1 MRLSALVLPL
11 IAITNLC
18 NAQSFINYNLSRS
31 HLGHFSQVGV
41 SWHISSKIKFLRKSE
56 FGLNGNYLHPNN
68 NYEKLM
74 ANWVFFQKGYAANKL
89 NSFGL
94 NTFYVIP
101 IYTNE
106 NFTLGSGVDLT
117 LAKFGLRAI
126 WDAYQIDSASG
137 NIRRDTYTEI
147 TEPGLSLTCLLMLKM
162 QYKVS
167 KRIKISNA
175 VGLGVLLNDYND
187 YSTIIET
194 GATVYHITAPG
205 SRQIEPVG
213 FTSATPISIGLSYN
227 IAGYK

>member
-11 IAITNLC
+11 IAITNIC
-18 NAQSFINYNLSRS
+18 NAQTFINYNLSRS

-41 SWHISSKIKFLRKSE
+41 SWHVPSKIKFLRKSE

-68 NYEKLM
+68 NEEKLM

-89 NSFGL
+89 NSLGL
-94 NTFYVIP
+94 NTFFVIP

-117 LAKFGLRAI
+117 LANFGLRSI
-126 WDAYQIDSASG
+126 WEVYQIDSTSG
-137 NIRRDTYTEI
+137 NIRWDTYTEI
-147 TEPGLSLTCLLMLKM
+147 TKPGISLTCLLMLKM

-175 VGLGVLLNDYND
+175 VGLGVLFNDYDD
-187 YSTIIET
+187 YGTIIET

-205 SRQIEPVG
+205 SRQIEPIG

-227 IAGYK
+227 LAGYR